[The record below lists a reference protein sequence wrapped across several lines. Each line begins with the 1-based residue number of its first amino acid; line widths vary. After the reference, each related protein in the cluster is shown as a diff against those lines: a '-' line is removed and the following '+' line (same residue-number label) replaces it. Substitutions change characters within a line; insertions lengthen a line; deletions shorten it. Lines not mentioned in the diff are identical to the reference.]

1 MLWLVETM
9 LWLMGGFWG
18 VCSVAL
24 FSVDTPEGGIVTFLL
39 MALAFALGSRVRSK
53 RKAKKEA
60 KRAEKKME
68 NFLSPVAEIDRLR
81 AEMAVL
87 QAETEME
94 LERTKA
100 RLAQEKRKKE
110 GRRVQC
116 PNCCGTSMVF
126 GRYGTCDYCD
136 SPLTV
141 APTTNNVVADFV
153 DLEIKAIKRHDELSA
168 LKADILRVLRR
179 TELCTVSEI
188 TNQLRE
194 PATAQKVAAVLR
206 TMMNEGTVDRME
218 IRKKAV
224 FYVKGA

>member
-39 MALAFALGSRVRSK
+39 MALAFALGSKVHRK

-60 KRAEKKME
+60 KRAEKKIE
-68 NFLSPVAEIDRLR
+68 NFLSPTVEIDRLR

-94 LERTKA
+94 LERAKA

-110 GRRVQC
+110 SGRVQC

-141 APTTNNVVADFV
+141 ADYHEPEASQRKSCGYERSAESRKEILKVLHNSHKPMTISQIVEQVA
-153 DLEIKAIKRHDELSA
+153 EPMANQKCSA
-168 LKADILRVLRR
+168 LLRQLVDSGLVERA
-179 TELCTVSEI
+179 EI
-188 TNQLRE
+188 QR
-194 PATAQKVAAVLR
+194 
-206 TMMNEGTVDRME
+206 
-218 IRKKAV
+218 KAV
-224 FYVKGA
+224 FYTKGA